1 MKPLLIFLLRAYQL
15 TISPMLGQ
23 KCRFFPTCSNYALE
37 ALRVHGAARG
47 SWLATKRV
55 CKCHPWHPGG
65 VDLVPGPSGPVSR
78 CASAPDPVA
87 KSDVSPDVNPDLDP
101 DLNPDFKPSTARGCN
116 HS

>member
-1 MKPLLIFLLRAYQL
+1 MKPVLIFLLRAYQL
-15 TISPMLGQ
+15 IISPMLGQ

-65 VDLVPGPSGPVSR
+65 VDLVPD
-78 CASAPDPVA
+78 APN
-87 KSDVSPDVNPDLDP
+87 S
-101 DLNPDFKPSTARGCN
+101 STARGCN

>member
-1 MKPLLIFLLRAYQL
+1 MKTILTFLLRAYQL
-15 TISPMLGQ
+15 VLSPLLGP

-37 ALRVHGAARG
+37 ALRVHGAAKG

-65 VDLVPGPSGPVSR
+65 VDLVPE
-78 CASAPDPVA
+78 APH
-87 KSDVSPDVNPDLDP
+87 L
-101 DLNPDFKPSTARGCN
+101 STDSGCN